1 MKTALALLLLTGC
14 PAEQFG
20 VELPKGG
27 VEAMSNEDL
36 QRDVW
41 GLSRG
46 QLQDRRPGQPGHADG
61 LEFIGKRLQ
70 AMHTLPAFGEEMLQK
85 AGEGS
90 NLCTVQKGQGQEHI
104 VIQTVDQ
111 GLGAFESASGVAA
124 LISLA
129 KSFDVRERPAQS
141 IVFCVIAGNAG
152 LRSLQAQPVVP
163 PKTVRATFNLRP
175 MGRRLPT
182 NEKSPGPK
190 QDLDF
195 RILLEEVRRVR
206 TEIDAALQP

>member
-1 MKTALALLLLTGC
+1 MKGALTLVLLTAC

-41 GLSRG
+41 ALSRG
-46 QLQDRRPGQPGHADG
+46 SLQDRRPGQTGHNAG

-70 AMHTLPAFGEEMLQK
+70 AMHTLPAFGGELLQK

-90 NLCTVQKGQGQEHI
+90 NLCTVQKGKGQEHI
-104 VIQTVDQ
+104 LIRTVDQ
-111 GLGAFESASGVAA
+111 GLGAFESASGIAS

-141 IVFCVIAGNAG
+141 IVFCVIAGEPG
-152 LRSLQAQPVVP
+152 ERTLQATPVVP
-163 PKTVRATFNLRP
+163 PKTVRATFNLGP
-175 MGRRLPT
+175 MGQRVPT
-182 NEKSPGPK
+182 HEKSPGPN

-195 RILLEEVRRVR
+195 RILLEEVRRIR

>member
-1 MKTALALLLLTGC
+1 MKTALALVLLTAC

-46 QLQDRRPGQPGHADG
+46 AMQDRRPGQTGHEAG
-61 LEFIGKRLQ
+61 LQFISKRLQ
-70 AMHTLPAFGEEMLQK
+70 AMHTLPAFGSEMLQK
-85 AGEGS
+85 FDGGA
-90 NLCTVQKGQGQEHI
+90 NLCTVQKGRGQEHI
-104 VIQTVDQ
+104 LIQTLDH
-111 GLGAFESASGVAA
+111 GLGAFESASGIAA

-129 KSFDVRERPAQS
+129 KSFDVRERPAHS
-141 IVFCVIAGNAG
+141 VVFCVVAGEAG
-152 LRSLQAQPVVP
+152 QKALAANPVVP
-163 PKTVRATFNLRP
+163 PGSVRATFDLGP
-175 MGRRLPT
+175 MGQHVPD
-182 NEKSPGPK
+182 NEKSPGPN

-195 RILLEEVRRVR
+195 RILLEEVRQIRL
-206 TEIDAALQP
+206 EIDEAL

>member
-1 MKTALALLLLTGC
+1 MKTALALVLLTAC

-46 QLQDRRPGQPGHADG
+46 AMQDRRPGQPGHELG
-61 LEFIGKRLQ
+61 LQFISKRLQ
-70 AMHTLPAFGEEMLQK
+70 AMHTLPGFGSEMLQK
-85 AGEGS
+85 FQGGA
-90 NLCTVQKGQGQEHI
+90 NLCTVQKGKGQEHI
-104 VIQTVDQ
+104 LIQTLDH
-111 GLGAFESASGVAA
+111 GLGAFESASGIAA

-141 IVFCVIAGNAG
+141 IVFCVVSGEAGQKELAAN
-152 LRSLQAQPVVP
+152 PVVP
-163 PKTVRATFNLRP
+163 PESVRVTIDLGP
-175 MGRRLPT
+175 MGQRLAE
-182 NEKSPGPK
+182 NEKSPGPN

-195 RILLEEVRRVR
+195 RILLEKVRQIRVQ
-206 TEIDAALQP
+206 IDEALNP